1 MSLLFFGDSFG
12 HANGTGGA
20 DKATKMTAHALG
32 TYDARLARLRIKVD
46 GLVSTIH
53 AGSIAASATYTFFA
67 VKNVPAVYNCVCTA
81 FTHLYAI
88 SAAYTFVSVV
98 GNLGESGKRKALRGY
113 DTIYTLKGNP

>member
-20 DKATKMTAHALG
+20 DKTAEVAAYALCAD
-32 TYDARLARLRIKVD
+32 DAGLACIGVEVD
-46 GLVSTIH
+46 SLMAAIH